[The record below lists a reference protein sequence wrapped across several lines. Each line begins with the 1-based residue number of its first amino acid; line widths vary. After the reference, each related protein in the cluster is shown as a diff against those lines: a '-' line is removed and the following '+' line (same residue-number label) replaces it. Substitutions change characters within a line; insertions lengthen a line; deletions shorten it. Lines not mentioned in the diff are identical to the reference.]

1 MSTASGQQGLRPRE
15 VADLQQVV
23 REYPHVWPRG
33 VGTKT
38 GLLPPEGAVVVE
50 LSRLRGVVDYD
61 PGEFTF
67 TALAGTPVR
76 EVEDLLARHGQ
87 YLPFDPPLAGAGAT
101 LGGTVASG
109 LSGPGRYRYG
119 GVRDFVLGVRFVD
132 CDGQLVRA
140 GGKVVKNA
148 AGFDLAKLMVGS
160 LGRLG
165 VLVEISFKVFPA
177 PRARATL
184 RVSRRHFEEA
194 WEVLRALYTSSF
206 DLEALDLTPPG
217 TVWIR
222 VAGRPESMAARLG
235 RLRTFLGGAAEVVE
249 DDAALW
255 DRAREF
261 RWVPEGWSLV
271 KVPLTPRRVLDLERA
286 LVNRDCLRWYSVGG
300 NVGWVAWP
308 GEPAA
313 LSEVLGDLGLRGLRI
328 LGGEGPPFLG
338 RQDPREFARRVKGA
352 LDGAG
357 RFGRE
362 A

>member
-1 MSTASGQQGLRPRE
+1 MSTASDQPGLQPRE
-15 VADLQQVV
+15 VAELQAVV

-33 VGTKT
+33 AGTKT
-38 GLLPPEGAVVVE
+38 GLQPEEGAVVVE
-50 LSRLRGVVDYD
+50 LSKLRGVVDYD

-87 YLPFDPPLAGAGAT
+87 YLPFDPPLAAAGAT

-165 VLVEISFKVFPA
+165 VLVEVSFKVFPA
-177 PRARATL
+177 PRARTTVRL
-184 RVSRRHFEEA
+184 GRRSFEEA

-222 VAGRPESMAARLG
+222 VAGRTQSMAARLL
-235 RLRTFLGGAAEVVE
+235 RLRTLLGGTVEVVE
-249 DDAALW
+249 DDVHLW
-255 DRAREF
+255 DQAREF

-286 LVNRDCLRWYSVGG
+286 LETRDCLRRYSAGG

-308 GEPAA
+308 GETTA
-313 LSEVLGDLGLRGLRI
+313 LSEVLQRLGLRGLRI
-328 LGGEGPPFLG
+328 LGGAGPPLLG
-338 RQDPREFARRVKGA
+338 RQDSNEFARRVKGA